1 MLMKTKMLKKL
12 CALSLSAIMLTGA
25 GICEAAPLIS
35 ASLPVYAVEAVTPAS
50 SFEYKTNEEGGITIS
65 AFIGNESNVVIS
77 KKINGKPVT
86 EIGNDAFV
94 NCISLK
100 AVKIPNGVTRIGYSA
115 FYGCTGLTSVNIPD
129 SVKTID
135 GNYIQQGGA
144 FERCT
149 GLKSVTIPNSVTHI
163 GSCVFKGCKGLAD
176 NNGFVVVGN
185 TLYDY
190 LGESKN
196 VIIPDSVTKISGG
209 AFFFCEG
216 LNSITIPDSV
226 TYIFGI
232 LQEGIN

>member
-1 MLMKTKMLKKL
+1 MKTKMLKKL

-35 ASLPVYAVEAVTPAS
+35 ASLPVYAVEAVTPVS
-50 SFEYKTNEEGGITIS
+50 SFRYEENDDGGITIS
-65 AFIGNESNVVIS
+65 AF
-77 KKINGKPVT
+77 
-86 EIGNDAFV
+86 IGNDAFV